1 MQWRLYPGSIE
12 NQLGIDKSS
21 NGLRVRCGIIAI
33 VSTLPVPTYLAVF
46 AAALLLALV
55 LTPLAGRLGRRW
67 GLVDRPG
74 GRRAHRGEIPRTG
87 GIALF
92 GAFTGTLLLAF
103 LLFPAWL
110 PPSTDPKET
119 TRLAGLL
126 LGSTVAFGFGLL
138 DDKRELSWRGQIS
151 VQVLCAAIA
160 IVTLIFIERVN
171 NPFTNTQ
178 IVFPDLVV
186 WTLTTFW
193 FLGAMNTLN
202 WLDGLDGLAAGVT
215 AILAAVLVGHMLWRA
230 DPPQWSVAI
239 LPLAL
244 LGATLGFLPWNF
256 NPARI
261 FMGSSGSYFLGFAV
275 AALGIIGGARMATVL
290 LVLGLPI
297 VDVAW
302 LIWRRKRRGLS
313 PGAGGRDHLHFRLL
327 DLGLGQ
333 RQIVLGY
340 YAFCAAFGLL
350 ALSIGPRIYKLLA
363 LLGLGVVVLVVLW
376 WAERQEETVIGDR

>member
-1 MQWRLYPGSIE
+1 MANNST
-12 NQLGIDKSS
+12 KA
-21 NGLRVRCGIIAI
+21 RVRPSLAGCIVPRYNWLVILSSTSFPFIAI
-33 VSTLPVPTYLAVF
+33 F
-46 AAALLLALV
+46 ALSFLLALI
-55 LTPLAGRLGRRW
+55 LTPLAGWLGRRW

-74 GRRAHRGEIPRTG
+74 GRRAHHGEIPRTG

-92 GAFTGTLLLAF
+92 GAFTITLLLAF
-103 LLFPAWL
+103 LLFRRWL
-110 PPSTDPKET
+110 PASTDPNET

-126 LGSTVAFGFGLL
+126 VGSTFAFIFGLV
-138 DDKRELSWRGQIS
+138 DDKHELSWRGQIT
-151 VQVLCAAIA
+151 VQLVCSAIA
-160 IVTLIFIERVN
+160 IVALIFIERVN
-171 NPFTNTQ
+171 NPFSANQ
-178 IVFPDLVV
+178 IVFPDLIV
-186 WTLTTFW
+186 WALTAFW
-193 FLGAMNTLN
+193 FLGAMNTVN
-202 WLDGLDGLAAGVT
+202 WLDGLDGLAAGVA
-215 AILAAVLVGHMLWRA
+215 AILSAVLVAHMLFRA
-230 DPPQWSVAI
+230 DPPQLSVAV

-244 LGATLGFLPWNF
+244 LGATLGFLPFNF

-290 LVLGLPI
+290 MVLGLPI

-302 LIWRRKRRGLS
+302 LIWRRRRRGLS
-313 PGAGGRDHLHFRLL
+313 AGQGGRDHLHFRLL

-363 LLGLGVVVLVVLW
+363 LLTLGGSVLAVLW
-376 WAERQEETVIGDR
+376 WAERQES

>member
-1 MQWRLYPGSIE
+1 
-12 NQLGIDKSS
+12 
-21 NGLRVRCGIIAI
+21 
-33 VSTLPVPTYLAVF
+33 VSTLPVPTYLVVF

-103 LLFPAWL
+103 VLFPSWL
-110 PPSTDPKET
+110 PASTDPKES

-160 IVTLIFIERVN
+160 IVALIFIERVN

-178 IVFPDLVV
+178 VVFPDLVV

-230 DPPQWSVAI
+230 DPPQLSVAV

-244 LGATLGFLPWNF
+244 LGATLGFLLWNF

-350 ALSIGPRIYKLLA
+350 ALSIGPRIYKFLA
-363 LLGLGVVVLVVLW
+363 LLGLSVVVLLVLW
-376 WAERQEETVIGDR
+376 WAERQEGKVNGEFPSR

>member
-1 MQWRLYPGSIE
+1 M
-12 NQLGIDKSS
+12 N
-21 NGLRVRCGIIAI
+21 
-33 VSTLPVPTYLAVF
+33 TLPVVAYLAIF
-46 AAALLLALV
+46 GAAFLLALL
-55 LTPLAGRLGRRW
+55 LTPLAGRLGERW

-92 GAFTGTLLLAF
+92 GAFALTLLTAF
-103 LLFPAWL
+103 LLFHRWL
-110 PPSTDPKET
+110 PPSTDPNER

-126 LGSTVAFGFGLL
+126 LGSTLAFAFGLL
-138 DDKRELSWRGQIS
+138 DDKRELSWRGQFA
-151 VQVLCAAIA
+151 VQLLCAAVAIA
-160 IVTLIFIERVN
+160 SLIFIERVN
-171 NPFTNTQ
+171 DPFTNTQ
-178 IVFPDLVV
+178 VVFSDLIV

-230 DPPQWSVAI
+230 DPPQLSVAI

-290 LVLGLPI
+290 MVLGLPI

-363 LLGLGVVVLVVLW
+363 LLGLGIVVVAVLW
-376 WAERQEETVIGDR
+376 WAERQEGRVTGDQ

>member
-1 MQWRLYPGSIE
+1 MANNST
-12 NQLGIDKSS
+12 KA
-21 NGLRVRCGIIAI
+21 RVRPSLAGCIVPRYNWLVILSSTSFPFIAI
-33 VSTLPVPTYLAVF
+33 F
-46 AAALLLALV
+46 ALSFLLALI
-55 LTPLAGRLGRRW
+55 LTPLAGWLGRRW

-92 GAFTGTLLLAF
+92 GAFTITLLLAF
-103 LLFPAWL
+103 LLFRRWL
-110 PPSTDPKET
+110 PASTDPNET

-126 LGSTVAFGFGLL
+126 VGSTFAFIFGLV
-138 DDKRELSWRGQIS
+138 DDKHELSWRGQIT
-151 VQVLCAAIA
+151 VQLVCSAIA
-160 IVTLIFIERVN
+160 IVALIFIERVN
-171 NPFTNTQ
+171 NPFSANQ
-178 IVFPDLVV
+178 IVFPDLIV
-186 WTLTTFW
+186 WALTAFW
-193 FLGAMNTLN
+193 FLGAMNTVN
-202 WLDGLDGLAAGVT
+202 WLDGLDGLAAGVA
-215 AILAAVLVGHMLWRA
+215 AILSAVLVAHMLFRA
-230 DPPQWSVAI
+230 DPPQLSVAV

-244 LGATLGFLPWNF
+244 LGATLGFLPFNF

-290 LVLGLPI
+290 MVLGLPI
-297 VDVAW
+297 IDVAW
-302 LIWRRKRRGLS
+302 LIWRRRRRGLS
-313 PGAGGRDHLHFRLL
+313 AGQGGRDHLHFRLL

-363 LLGLGVVVLVVLW
+363 LLTLGGIVLAVLW
-376 WAERQEETVIGDR
+376 WAERQES

>member
-1 MQWRLYPGSIE
+1 MARSPARCWWPFC
-12 NQLGIDKSS
+12 SS
-21 NGLRVRCGIIAI
+21 
-33 VSTLPVPTYLAVF
+33 
-46 AAALLLALV
+46 
-55 LTPLAGRLGRRW
+55 
-67 GLVDRPG
+67 
-74 GRRAHRGEIPRTG
+74 RG
-87 GIALF
+87 
-92 GAFTGTLLLAF
+92 
-103 LLFPAWL
+103 WL
-110 PPSTDPKET
+110 PATTDPNET

-126 LGSTVAFGFGLL
+126 LGSTVAFGLGLL
-138 DDKRELSWRGQIS
+138 DDKRELSWRGQILA
-151 VQVLCAAIA
+151 QLLCAAIA
-160 IVTLIFIERVN
+160 IATLIFIERVN
-171 NPFTNTQ
+171 NPFTDGQ

-230 DPPQWSVAI
+230 DPPQLSVAI

-256 NPARI
+256 SPARI

-290 LVLGLPI
+290 MVLGLPI

-302 LIWRRKRRGLS
+302 LIWRRRRRGVS

-350 ALSIGPRIYKLLA
+350 ALSIGPRIFKLLA
-363 LLGLGVVVLVVLW
+363 LVGLGIVVLAVLS
-376 WAERQEETVIGDR
+376 WAERRGASAASPPAGS

>member
-1 MQWRLYPGSIE
+1 MANNST
-12 NQLGIDKSS
+12 KA
-21 NGLRVRCGIIAI
+21 RVRPSLAGCIVPRYNWLVILSSTSFPFIAI
-33 VSTLPVPTYLAVF
+33 F
-46 AAALLLALV
+46 ALSFLLALI
-55 LTPLAGRLGRRW
+55 LTPLAGWLGRRW

-92 GAFTGTLLLAF
+92 GAFTITLLLAF
-103 LLFPAWL
+103 LLFRRWL
-110 PPSTDPKET
+110 PASTDPNET

-126 LGSTVAFGFGLL
+126 VGSTFAFIFGLV
-138 DDKRELSWRGQIS
+138 DDKHELSWRGQIT
-151 VQVLCAAIA
+151 VQLVCSAIA
-160 IVTLIFIERVN
+160 IVALIFIERVN
-171 NPFTNTQ
+171 NPFSANQ
-178 IVFPDLVV
+178 IVFPDLIV
-186 WTLTTFW
+186 WALTAFW
-193 FLGAMNTLN
+193 FLGAMNTVN
-202 WLDGLDGLAAGVT
+202 WLDGLDGLAAGVA
-215 AILAAVLVGHMLWRA
+215 AILSAVLVAHMLFRA
-230 DPPQWSVAI
+230 DPPQLSVAV

-244 LGATLGFLPWNF
+244 LGATLGFLPFTF

-290 LVLGLPI
+290 MVLGLPI
-297 VDVAW
+297 IDVAW
-302 LIWRRKRRGLS
+302 LIWRRRRRGLS
-313 PGAGGRDHLHFRLL
+313 AGQGGRDHLHFRLL

-363 LLGLGVVVLVVLW
+363 LLTLGGIVLAVLW
-376 WAERQEETVIGDR
+376 WAERQES

>member
-1 MQWRLYPGSIE
+1 MANNST
-12 NQLGIDKSS
+12 KA
-21 NGLRVRCGIIAI
+21 RVRPSLAGCIVPRYNWLVILSSTSFPFIAI
-33 VSTLPVPTYLAVF
+33 F
-46 AAALLLALV
+46 ALSFLLALI
-55 LTPLAGRLGRRW
+55 LTPLAGWLGRRW

-92 GAFTGTLLLAF
+92 GAFTITLLLAF
-103 LLFPAWL
+103 LLFRRWL
-110 PPSTDPKET
+110 PASTDPNET

-126 LGSTVAFGFGLL
+126 VGSTFAFIFGLV
-138 DDKRELSWRGQIS
+138 DDKHELSWRGQIT
-151 VQVLCAAIA
+151 VQLVCSAIA
-160 IVTLIFIERVN
+160 IVALIFIERVN
-171 NPFTNTQ
+171 NPFSANQ
-178 IVFPDLVV
+178 IVFPDLIV
-186 WTLTTFW
+186 WALTAFW
-193 FLGAMNTLN
+193 FLGAMNTVN
-202 WLDGLDGLAAGVT
+202 WLDGLDGLAAGVA
-215 AILAAVLVGHMLWRA
+215 AILSAVLVAHMLFRA
-230 DPPQWSVAI
+230 DPPQLSVAV

-244 LGATLGFLPWNF
+244 LGATLGFLPFNF

-290 LVLGLPI
+290 MVLGLPI

-302 LIWRRKRRGLS
+302 LIWRRRRRGQS
-313 PGAGGRDHLHFRLL
+313 AGQGGRDHLHFRLL

-363 LLGLGVVVLVVLW
+363 LLTLGGIVLAVLW
-376 WAERQEETVIGDR
+376 WAERQES

>member
-1 MQWRLYPGSIE
+1 M
-12 NQLGIDKSS
+12 
-21 NGLRVRCGIIAI
+21 
-33 VSTLPVPTYLAVF
+33 STLPIFTYLAIF
-46 AAALLLALV
+46 GAALLLAML

-74 GRRAHRGEIPRTG
+74 GRRTHRGEIPRTG

-92 GAFTGTLLLAF
+92 GAFILTLLLAF
-103 LLFPAWL
+103 LVFPRFL
-110 PPSTDPKET
+110 PPSTDPNET
-119 TRLAGLL
+119 TRLVGLL
-126 LGSTVAFGFGLL
+126 LGSAIAFGFGLL
-138 DDKRELSWRGQIS
+138 DDRRELSWRGQILA
-151 VQVLCAAIA
+151 QMLCAAVAIA
-160 IVTLIFIERVN
+160 TLIFIERVN
-171 NPFTNTQ
+171 NPFTDTQ
-178 IVFPDLVV
+178 IVFSDLVV
-186 WTLTTFW
+186 WALTTFW

-215 AILAAVLVGHMLWRA
+215 AILAAVLVVHMLGRA
-230 DPPQWSVAI
+230 DPPQLWVAI

-302 LIWRRKRRGLS
+302 LIWRRRRRGVS
-313 PGAGGRDHLHFRLL
+313 AGAGGRDHLHFRLL

-350 ALSIGPRIYKLLA
+350 ALSIGPRIFKLLA
-363 LLGLGVVVLVVLW
+363 LVGLSVAVLVVLG
-376 WAERQEETVIGDR
+376 WAERQEGEGE

>member
-1 MQWRLYPGSIE
+1 MGATVV
-12 NQLGIDKSS
+12 G
-21 NGLRVRCGIIAI
+21 CGIIAT
-33 VSTLPVPTYLAVF
+33 VSIPYLPTYLAIFAVALLS
-46 AAALLLALV
+46 AAA

-74 GRRAHRGEIPRTG
+74 GRRTHQGEIPRSG

-92 GAFTGTLLLAF
+92 GAFTGTLLLAL
-103 LLFPAWL
+103 LLFRRWL
-110 PPSTDPKET
+110 PPTTDPDET

-126 LGSTVAFGFGLL
+126 LGSAVAFGFGLL
-138 DDKRELSWRGQIS
+138 DDKRELTWRGQILA
-151 VQVLCAAIA
+151 QLLCAAIA
-160 IVTLIFIERVN
+160 IATLVFIERVN
-171 NPFTNTQ
+171 NPFTNSQ
-178 IVFPDLVV
+178 IIFPDLVV

-215 AILAAVLVGHMLWRA
+215 AILAGVLVVHMLGRA
-230 DPPQWSVAI
+230 QPAQYSVAI

-244 LGATLGFLPWNF
+244 LGATVGFLPWNF

-290 LVLGLPI
+290 MVLGLPI

-302 LIWRRKRRGLS
+302 LIWRRLRRGLS
-313 PGAGGRDHLHFRLL
+313 PGAGGRDHLHFRLQ
-327 DLGLGQ
+327 DLGLSQ
-333 RQIVLGY
+333 RHIVLGY

-350 ALSIGPRIYKLLA
+350 ALSIGPRIFKLLA
-363 LLGLGVVVLVVLW
+363 LLGLGLVVLAVLW
-376 WAERQEETVIGDR
+376 WAERQEGTVDP

>member
-1 MQWRLYPGSIE
+1 M
-12 NQLGIDKSS
+12 
-21 NGLRVRCGIIAI
+21 RCGIIAI

-110 PPSTDPKET
+110 PPSTDPNET

-171 NPFTNTQ
+171 NPFTNAQ

-230 DPPQWSVAI
+230 DPPQLSVAI

-290 LVLGLPI
+290 MVLGLPI

-376 WAERQEETVIGDR
+376 WAERQEGTVNSDR